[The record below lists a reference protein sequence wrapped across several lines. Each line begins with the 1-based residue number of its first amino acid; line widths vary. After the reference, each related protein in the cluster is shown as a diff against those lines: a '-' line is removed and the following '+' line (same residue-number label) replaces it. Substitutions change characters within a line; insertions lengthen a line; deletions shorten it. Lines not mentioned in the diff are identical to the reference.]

1 MDIEFEWDQRKAAA
15 NFAKHGVSFEAAKDV
30 FFDENR
36 LYELDNESGEIRSS
50 AAPPRKV
57 PRRPDRRRNRTILR
71 YPMSGDLRALANRWH
86 SGGQDP
92 VRGVHGER

>member
-36 LYELDNESGEIRSS
+36 LYELDNESDEERW
-50 AAPPRKV
+50 
-57 PRRPDRRRNRTILR
+57 RTIGIAAGKILFVVYTESNDDVVR
-71 YPMSGDLRALANRWH
+71 IISAREATKREQREYY
-86 SGGQDP
+86 GQASS
-92 VRGVHGER
+92 

>member
-36 LYELDNESGEIRSS
+36 LYELDNESDEERW
-50 AAPPRKV
+50 
-57 PRRPDRRRNRTILR
+57 RTIGIAAGKILFVVYTETENDVVR
-71 YPMSGDLRALANRWH
+71 IISAREATKREQREYY
-86 SGGQDP
+86 GQASS
-92 VRGVHGER
+92 